1 MSTILLRNAFCH
13 ILAGEN
19 LHRRAVYEPNILQK
33 FHLLACTKGRAA
45 VVATIGC
52 LFLLVIALIVALSS
66 GKSCDGTVS
75 SLGNK
80 ADTPTKPAEQTP
92 DYISTNGKPFP
103 YQDIRLPKSV
113 IPNHYQILLHPNIS
127 RSFFNGKIKIYCDVK
142 YSTDFIV
149 FHLKTLNITS
159 LQLQD
164 VKTLKQI
171 EVLEWLEYTANE
183 QIFVKLG
190 SRLEAGSKV
199 ILDVRFQGDLI
210 KKLAGFYKSSY
221 KTNSGE
227 QRYSF

>member
-1 MSTILLRNAFCH
+1 MLS
-13 ILAGEN
+13 GEN

-45 VVATIGC
+45 VIATIGC

-66 GKSCDGTVS
+66 GKSCDGTFS
-75 SLGNK
+75 SSEK
-80 ADTPTKPAEQTP
+80 KTDTTVKPSEQTP

-103 YQDIRLPKSV
+103 YKDIRLPKSV
-113 IPNHYQILLHPNIS
+113 IPYHYQILLHPNIS
-127 RSFFNGKIKIYCDVK
+127 RSFFNGTVQINCVVK
-142 YSTDFIV
+142 YPTNFIV

-171 EVLEWLEYTANE
+171 EVLEWLEYTTNE

-190 SRLEAGSKV
+190 SRLEAGSEV
-199 ILDVRFQGDLI
+199 ILKVQFQGELI

-227 QRYSF
+227 QRYSLSSTI